1 MQLCYLAPTLMQS
14 MTGHGRATDS
24 SGAVTIELRTV
35 NHRHLDI
42 KLNVAMFSAA
52 LEEVV
57 TRELRRQL
65 HRGALTLNLSVAST
79 ATSNDANGLDT
90 DRAVAVFQE
99 LVTLARTLGTEPPT
113 LAMVVANPLVW
124 RARAAPVD
132 AAKLEGAVLEAL
144 AQALAALVAMRQTEG
159 AALRADVAGRL
170 QQLRQEAAAIHL
182 LAADV
187 PALLRQRLLD
197 RLNKISD
204 MPVPVDP
211 SRLAQEVVFH
221 VDRADI
227 SEEVARLQSHFE
239 QVETA
244 LDANEPVGRRLDFL
258 VQEIG
263 RELSTIGA
271 KSASAEISHHVVA
284 AKTVLEKL
292 REQVQNVE

>member
-1 MQLCYLAPTLMQS
+1 MQS
-14 MTGHGRATDS
+14 MTGHGRGTDS

-42 KLNVAMFSAA
+42 KLNVAMFSPA

-65 HRGALTLNLSVAST
+65 HRGALTLNLSVASAT
-79 ATSNDANGLDT
+79 AAGDGGGLDT
-90 DRAVAVFQE
+90 DRAVAVFHE
-99 LVTLARTLGTEPPT
+99 LTALARTLGTEPPT

-124 RARAAPVD
+124 RTRPATPVD
-132 AAKLEGAVLEAL
+132 ATKLEAAVSHAL
-144 AQALAALVAMRQTEG
+144 TQALAALVAMRQTEG
-159 AALRADVAGRL
+159 AALRADLAGRL
-170 QQLRQEAAAIHL
+170 QQLRQEAAAIDQV
-182 LAADV
+182 AAAL
-187 PALLRQRLLD
+187 PALLRQRLTE
-197 RLNKISD
+197 RLSKITD
-204 MPVPVDP
+204 VAVPVDP
-211 SRLAQEVVFH
+211 ARLAQEVVFH

-227 SEEVARLQSHFE
+227 SEELARLQSHFE
-239 QVETA
+239 QVDAA
-244 LDANEPVGRRLDFL
+244 LQATEPVGRRLDFL

-263 RELSTIGA
+263 RELSTMGA